1 MMNVYENDYLNLQE
15 LSDLDTYTK
24 NMKWW
29 SGMPGG
35 FGTNSPKRLVN
46 SFGDGAEID
55 SNGNVS
61 PIGIKKTYWTAKI
74 TARDYSL
81 HTKTEQMPS
90 ALANIVPHLR
100 RIFKEEYPTATI
112 TNNTFNIAVCNY
124 YTDPDHYIAAH
135 TDDNIWYPK
144 ECDEGCAF
152 ASLTMYPEGEPADDN
167 DLGRFQIFKDGK
179 WHNLHLHDG
188 DVSIIPGNVKHRVLP
203 HKKSR
208 RQFFK
213 PRINITFR
221 STFKREDN
229 PLMHI
234 MAVSN
239 HARYY
244 RPPCGLTTS
253 DVMSDT
259 FQDVVGLY
267 NTYLQS
273 IQFPTLKIVYKQTD
287 RKKKRRQMIK
297 ELNVKRPTPN
307 MVLETLQLSK
317 KIIRP
322 NISHPRMLP

>member
-1 MMNVYENDYLNLQE
+1 MNTYNLDDYLNLQQ
-15 LSDLDTYTK
+15 LLDLDTCLK

-46 SFGDGAEID
+46 SFGDGSKIND
-55 SNGNVS
+55 D
-61 PIGIKKTYWTAKI
+61 GIVYGPGIRKTYWTSKI

-81 HTKTEQMPS
+81 HTKTEKMPT
-90 ALANIVPHLR
+90 ALASLVPFFRKCFLEDRPEASISH
-100 RIFKEEYPTATI
+100 
-112 TNNTFNIAVCNY
+112 NTFNIAVCNY

-152 ASLTMYPEGEPADDN
+152 ASLTFYPEGEPEDDE
-167 DLGRFQIFKDGK
+167 DLARFQIFEDGK
-179 WHNLHLHDG
+179 WKHVHLHNG
-188 DVSIIPGNVKHRVLP
+188 DITIVPGGVKHRVLP

-208 RQFFK
+208 KQNFK

-221 STFKREDN
+221 STFSRTEN
-229 PLMHI
+229 PLMHL

-253 DVMSDT
+253 SVTSQT

-273 IQFPTLKIVYKQTD
+273 IQFPVLKIVYKPNN
-287 RKKKRRQMIK
+287 RKKKRTALIK
-297 ELNVKRPTPN
+297 ELCVKRPTPN

-317 KIIRP
+317 KLNRT
-322 NISHPRMLP
+322 IS